1 MNLEH
6 LIRSAGAVAECK
18 EIIVIGSQSILGKYP
33 DAPEEALLSM
43 EVDLIPVE
51 HPERSDLIDG
61 VLGELSSFHDT
72 FGYYGDGCDETTSVL
87 PKRWKDRLVV
97 IDNPNTN
104 GIKGLCLEPHDMAIA
119 KLVAGRDKDL
129 KVCSVLFRHG
139 MLNKN
144 TLIERLEQTEV
155 DSSVYSNAKNNIRI
169 VTSEPDSKYRPTD
182 LKL

>member
-1 MNLEH
+1 MQRINLEH
-6 LIRSAGAVAECK
+6 LIRSAGAIAECK

-33 DAPEEALLSM
+33 NAPEEALLSM
-43 EVDLIPVE
+43 EADLIPVE

-87 PKRWKDRLVV
+87 PNGWKDRLIV

-104 GIKGLCLEPHDMAIA
+104 GIRGLCLEPHDMAIA

-129 KVCSVLFRHG
+129 NVCSVLFRHG
-139 MLNKN
+139 MLNKQ
-144 TLIERLEQTEV
+144 TLIARLDITEMN
-155 DSSVYSNAKNNIRI
+155 SSVYAHVKNNIRI
-169 VTSEPDSKYRPTD
+169 MTSESDGE
-182 LKL
+182 L